1 MKVALVHDWLTGMR
15 GGEKC
20 LEVFCEIFPQ
30 ADLYTLIYDPD
41 GVSPIIKQLNVT
53 ASWIDRLPRA
63 KKHFRYLLPVVSAG
77 HRKIRFRCVRSGSFE
92 QPLRRQ
98 RDISAS
104 RASCCLCACSYALC
118 LGSARCVLRCRST
131 VAIAGGDGA
140 VPPLSS
146 TMGSSLCRAD
156 R

>member
-77 HRKIRFRCVRSGSFE
+77 HRKFRFRCVRSGSFE

-98 RDISAS
+98 GDTPAS
-104 RASCCLCACSYALC
+104 RASCYLRACTDALR
-118 LGSARCVLRCRST
+118 LGPAQCVLRCRST
-131 VAIAGGDGA
+131 VAIAGGDGT
-140 VPPLSS
+140 VPPFSS
-146 TMGSSLCRAD
+146 NNGIFAPRGA
-156 R
+156 